1 MYDVLYE
8 LSLLSLFLQARNT
21 NILAADYAIDRTI
34 RIITSLSPKPGEDG
48 KSRTHGTK
56 MLEAKIAEK
65 DMKFKSISLQRN
77 RRHIR
82 IDSVEF
88 IERLTQHISTRLKA
102 TAFTKQSTK
111 TV

>member
-1 MYDVLYE
+1 
-8 LSLLSLFLQARNT
+8 
-21 NILAADYAIDRTI
+21 
-34 RIITSLSPKPGEDG
+34 
-48 KSRTHGTK
+48 

-111 TV
+111 TVQDGNHKMYKELIDYLIGFSILNSGILQLSHLIRCMV